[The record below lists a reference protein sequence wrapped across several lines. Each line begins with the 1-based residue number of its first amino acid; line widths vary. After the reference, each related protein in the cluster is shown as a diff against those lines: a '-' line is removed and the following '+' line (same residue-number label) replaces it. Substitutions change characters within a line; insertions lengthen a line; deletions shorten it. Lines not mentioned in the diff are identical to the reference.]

1 MCVVLVSI
9 WYSGCLTG
17 MTNVVS
23 AFQSAGLNM
32 AFRLVVSVALRPHD
46 DQRGFNM
53 AFRRVVSVALRNE
66 DDQRGL
72 TGMTSVVSACHSS

>member
-1 MCVVLVSI
+1 ML
-9 WYSGCLTG
+9 
-17 MTNVVS
+17 S

-32 AFRLVVSVALRPHD
+32 AFRLLVSVRLRHHY
-46 DQRGFNM
+46 DQRGLNM